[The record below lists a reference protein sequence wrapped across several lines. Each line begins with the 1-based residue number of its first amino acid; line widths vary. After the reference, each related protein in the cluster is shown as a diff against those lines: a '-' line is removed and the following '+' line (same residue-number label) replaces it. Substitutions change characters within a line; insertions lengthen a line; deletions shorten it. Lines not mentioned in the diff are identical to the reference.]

1 MNFEESKRYLAHIT
15 EDGACVQTV
24 KEHLEGTAQVSAEFA
39 KVFGCEEWGYCCG
52 MLHDIGKYSDA
63 FQKHIR
69 GAECRVDHATAGA
82 QLCRDL
88 KGLYVL
94 LAYCIAGHHAG
105 LPDTGAISDD
115 GRCKSMMG
123 RLKKKIEPYDK
134 FRNEIEIPSLKTLP
148 FNSGYRGGEKD
159 SAFIFSMLIR
169 MLFSSLVDADYL
181 DTEKFMQ
188 QGNIVVRNK
197 GQSMDSLL
205 KKAMRYVKG
214 WLQSSETDTVNG
226 RRTEILKKC
235 IRDGEKDKDL
245 FSLTVPTGGGKTIA
259 SLLFSLVHA
268 QKHRMDRIIY
278 VIPYTSIIEQYA
290 QVFR

>member
-1 MNFEESKRYLAHIT
+1 
-15 EDGACVQTV
+15 
-24 KEHLEGTAQVSAEFA
+24 
-39 KVFGCEEWGYCCG
+39 
-52 MLHDIGKYSDA
+52 
-63 FQKHIR
+63 
-69 GAECRVDHATAGA
+69 
-82 QLCRDL
+82 
-88 KGLYVL
+88 
-94 LAYCIAGHHAG
+94 
-105 LPDTGAISDD
+105 
-115 GRCKSMMG
+115 
-123 RLKKKIEPYDK
+123 
-134 FRNEIEIPSLKTLP
+134 
-148 FNSGYRGGEKD
+148 
-159 SAFIFSMLIR
+159 

-268 QKHRMDRIIY
+268 QKHHMNRIIY
-278 VIPYTSIIEQYA
+278 VIPYTSIIEQNA
-290 QVFR
+290 QVFRGILRQSRVAIINTDFGI